1 MVVLYHR
8 KISNMSRIRVTSLNR
23 VPALYSRV
31 LELQKLLFAKRKAG
45 TVDDTLL
52 VLQHSP
58 VYTMGKR
65 GSMNDL
71 KSSMEEIQSK
81 GIEIVSGVSRG
92 GETTYHGPGQI
103 VVYPI
108 INLRSLGLGARKYVE
123 SLEDAMIDTAAIY
136 GLSCQGRVPG
146 KTGVWLDGNKIGA
159 VGVAISGGVSYHGIS
174 FNASPDLSAFRDIV
188 ACGDTMS
195 KTTSLEQELKPQ
207 KINLNT
213 VATQLSENIITR
225 LGHEG
230 EQVQIGDIFDEIDR
244 YV

>member
-1 MVVLYHR
+1 MAVFRHR
-8 KISNMSRIRVTSLNR
+8 NIENMSRIRVTSLNR

-45 TVDDTLL
+45 DVDDTLL

-65 GSMNDL
+65 GSMDDL

-81 GIEIVSGVSRG
+81 GIEIVSGISRG

-108 INLRSLGLGARKYVE
+108 INLRTLGLGARKYVE
-123 SLEDAMIDTAAIY
+123 ALEDAMIDSAAIY

-146 KTGVWLDGNKIGA
+146 KTGVWLHGNKIGA

-195 KTTSLEQELKPQ
+195 KTTSLEQELKPE
-207 KINLNT
+207 KIDLHT

-225 LGHEG
+225 LGHVG
-230 EQVQIGDIFDEIDR
+230 EKIQIGDVFDEMDR

>member
-1 MVVLYHR
+1 
-8 KISNMSRIRVTSLNR
+8 MSRIRVTSLNR
-23 VPALYSRV
+23 VPALYSSV

-92 GETTYHGPGQI
+92 G
-103 VVYPI
+103 
-108 INLRSLGLGARKYVE
+108 ARKYVE

-146 KTGVWLDGNKIGA
+146 KTGVWLHGNKIGA

-195 KTTSLEQELKPQ
+195 KTTSLEQEL
-207 KINLNT
+207 NLK
-213 VATQLSENIITR
+213 R
-225 LGHEG
+225 L
-230 EQVQIGDIFDEIDR
+230 I
-244 YV
+244 

>member
-1 MVVLYHR
+1 MLDRNSDILNYVYLIDPNGEHITLDEVPRSSPEDLEDDVFYFVL
-8 KISNMSRIRVTSLNR
+8 
-23 VPALYSRV
+23 
-31 LELQKLLFAKRKAG
+31 
-45 TVDDTLL
+45 D
-52 VLQHSP
+52 
-58 VYTMGKR
+58 
-65 GSMNDL
+65 
-71 KSSMEEIQSK
+71 
-81 GIEIVSGVSRG
+81 GI
-92 GETTYHGPGQI
+92 
-103 VVYPI
+103 
-108 INLRSLGLGARKYVE
+108 

-146 KTGVWLDGNKIGA
+146 KTGVWLHGNKIGA

-225 LGHEG
+225 LRHEG